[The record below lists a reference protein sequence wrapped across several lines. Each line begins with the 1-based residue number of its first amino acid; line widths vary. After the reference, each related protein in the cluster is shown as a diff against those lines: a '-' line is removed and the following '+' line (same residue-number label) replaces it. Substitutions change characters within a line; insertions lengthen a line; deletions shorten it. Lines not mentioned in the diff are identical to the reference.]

1 MQIKYKITEASFV
14 VREYQNHFFLINF
27 FLIKEIIYLTT

>member
-14 VREYQNHFFLINF
+14 VREYQNHFFLIKF
-27 FLIKEIIYLTT
+27 FFN

>member
-27 FLIKEIIYLTT
+27 FFN